1 MKFFYL
7 KYYRHIHHIL
17 FAIELWFFFW
27 LMGIH
32 QLLYPTREN
41 LTFILTM
48 LIINFV
54 FSDLVLK
61 WSGIKKMVDD
71 EVSDILK
78 KIKEYEKEQREKEN
92 QNS

>member
-7 KYYRHIHHIL
+7 KYYRHIHHVL
-17 FAIELWFFFW
+17 FGIEIWFFFW

-41 LTFILTM
+41 LTFIFTM

-54 FSDLVLK
+54 FSDLALK

-78 KIKEYEKEQREKEN
+78 KIKEYEKEQREKQN
-92 QNS
+92 QDS